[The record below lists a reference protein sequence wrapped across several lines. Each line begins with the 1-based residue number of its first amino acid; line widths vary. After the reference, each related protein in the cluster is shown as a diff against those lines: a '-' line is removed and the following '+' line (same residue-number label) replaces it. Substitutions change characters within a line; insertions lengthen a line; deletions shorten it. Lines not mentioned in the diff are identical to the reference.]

1 MGYSSDREFTN
12 YVHDNLAIPI
22 IYKQL
27 NWKPQNLN
35 NVMTENVDINNAVDC
50 FLIDLNKDVIVT
62 VQRDLENT
70 SIILLMI
77 LR

>member
-27 NWKPQNLN
+27 WPQNLN
-35 NVMTENVDINNAVDC
+35 NVMTENVDIN
-50 FLIDLNKDVIVT
+50 T
-62 VQRDLENT
+62 
-70 SIILLMI
+70 
-77 LR
+77 